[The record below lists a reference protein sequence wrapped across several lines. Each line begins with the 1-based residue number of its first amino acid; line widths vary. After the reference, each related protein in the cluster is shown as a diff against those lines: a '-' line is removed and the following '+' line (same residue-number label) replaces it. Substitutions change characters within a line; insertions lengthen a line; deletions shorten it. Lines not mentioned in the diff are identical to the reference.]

1 MPPNGA
7 LVAEK
12 EPDMSYKQI
21 DERFW
26 KDQKVKRLSKD
37 GYLLFLYLLTSPH
50 THFSGMS
57 EMTLDYV
64 NIDTPMTPHESK
76 AAFKELVA
84 LGVLEY
90 DKANKIVWI
99 KNMYKYQVKSEQQ
112 RKGAQNHLNALPK
125 SEICR
130 KLAALLGLDYK
141 HSLDTVLQIE
151 NTIQI
156 PYCESKNTLPIQEE
170 VKEEVKANVKAEE
183 EKKEKELTP
192 NKSAYSDSFE
202 NFWEAYPSK
211 VAKSKSADSFK
222 KALKKASADQIMN
235 GLKVYC
241 KTRKVLDGIV
251 CNPTTWLNQERWND
265 VYANSEMVKHEPPKY
280 DESAIYAMEEKIHKG
295 ESVDD

>member
-1 MPPNGA
+1 MA
-7 LVAEK
+7 
-12 EPDMSYKQI
+12 YKPI

-57 EMTLDYV
+57 EMALDYI

-84 LGVLEY
+84 LGILEY
-90 DKANKIVWI
+90 DKANKIVWV
-99 KNMYKYQVKSEQQ
+99 KNMYKYQVKSDQQ

-141 HSLDTVLQIE
+141 YPADTVSQAE
-151 NTIQI
+151 NTLPI
-156 PYCESKNTLPIQEE
+156 PYREAENTLPIQEE

-183 EKKEKELTP
+183 KIKEKEQTP
-192 NKSAYSDSFE
+192 SKSAYSSDFESFWFE
-202 NFWEAYPSK
+202 YPAK
-211 VAKSKSADSFK
+211 VAKGAAWKSFK
-222 KALKKASADQIMN
+222 KALKKASFDKIMS
-235 GLKVYC
+235 GLKTYC
-241 KTRKVLDGIV
+241 QTKKVTTGVV

-265 VYANSEMVKHEPPKY
+265 TYKDFEMVKHEPPKY
-280 DESAIYAMEEKIHKG
+280 DESYIYEIEDKISKG
-295 ESVDD
+295 EPVDD

>member
-1 MPPNGA
+1 MA
-7 LVAEK
+7 
-12 EPDMSYKQI
+12 YKPI

-64 NIDTPMTPHESK
+64 NIDTPMTPQESK
-76 AAFKELVA
+76 AAFKELIA
-84 LGVLEY
+84 LGIIEY
-90 DKANKIVWI
+90 DEANGIVWI
-99 KNMYKYQVKSEQQ
+99 RNMHKYQVKSDQQ

-141 HSLDTVLQIE
+141 YPVDTVLQTE
-151 NTIQI
+151 NTLPI
-156 PYCESKNTLPIQEE
+156 PYREVENTLPIQEE
-170 VKEEVKANVKAEE
+170 AKEEVKANVKAEE
-183 EKKEKELTP
+183 KIKEKEQTP
-192 NKSAYSDSFE
+192 NKSAYSLTFE

-211 VAKSKSADSFK
+211 VAKGAAEKSFK
-222 KALKKASADQIMN
+222 KALKSASVDEIMN
-235 GLKVYC
+235 GLKTYC
-241 KTRKVLDGIV
+241 QTKKVTNGVV

-265 VYANSEMVKHEPPKY
+265 TYKDFEMVKHEPPKY
-280 DESAIYAMEEKIHKG
+280 DESAIYEMEEKISKG
-295 ESVDD
+295 EPVDD